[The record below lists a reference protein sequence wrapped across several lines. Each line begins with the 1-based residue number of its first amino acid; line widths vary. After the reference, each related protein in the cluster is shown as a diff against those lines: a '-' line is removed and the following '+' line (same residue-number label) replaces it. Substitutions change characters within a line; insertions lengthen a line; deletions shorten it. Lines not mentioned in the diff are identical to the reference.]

1 MQPRLFYLHA
11 LSPLHCGTGQSG
23 GAVDLP
29 IARARASQLPIVP
42 SSSLRGVLRQRI
54 TDTDAEA
61 ARALFGPRSIM
72 SDRDAFAGA
81 LTIGDAHLLLL
92 PVRCLAG
99 VVSYVTAPFVLKM
112 YARDLALAG
121 EPGGEF
127 LNELAAGTAG
137 VVGDSVNLVDGM
149 LVLEDLDL
157 PATSDR
163 ALGTLAK
170 RVAVAVHPEDPGSQG
185 DLARRVAL
193 VPDEIMSFLAETA
206 TEVRARIAVDP
217 ETGTVREGALWYEE
231 NLPAESVLWGVSALS
246 ASRNRGDAPLS
257 EELDRAI
264 PRAGALLQVGGS
276 AGVGRGLVRLLLSSG
291 ATR

>member
-23 GAVDLP
+23 GVVDLP

-42 SSSLRGVLRQRI
+42 SSSLRGVLRQRV

-61 ARALFGPRSIM
+61 AMTLFGPRSIRN
-72 SDRDAFAGA
+72 DQDAFAGA

-99 VVSYVTAPFVLKM
+99 VVSYVTSPFILKM

-121 EPGGEF
+121 ESGIEF
-127 LNELAAGTAG
+127 SEELAPGTAE
-137 VVGDSVNLVDGM
+137 VVDDTASLVDQT

-157 PATSDR
+157 KASKNT
-163 ALGTLAK
+163 ALSALAK
-170 RVAVAVHPEDPGSQG
+170 RVASAVHPTDSTGQR

-206 TEVRARIAVDP
+206 TEIRARIAVDA
-217 ETGTVREGALWYEE
+217 ETGTVRQGALWYEE
-231 NLPAESVLWGVSALS
+231 NLPAESVLWGISALS
-246 ASRNRGDAPLS
+246 DSRGRGNASLS
-257 EELDRAI
+257 AMLDRAVS
-264 PRAGALLQVGGS
+264 GALLQVGGS
-276 AGVGRGLVRLLLSSG
+276 AGVGRGLIRLRLSLG

>member
-11 LSPLHCGTGQSG
+11 LSPLHCGTGQPG
-23 GAVDLP
+23 GVVDLP

-42 SSSLRGVLRQRI
+42 SSSLRGVLRQRV

-61 ARALFGPRSIM
+61 AKTLFGPRSIGN
-72 SDRDAFAGA
+72 DQDAFAGA

-99 VVSYVTAPFVLKM
+99 VVSYVTSPFILKT

-121 EPGGEF
+121 ESGIEF
-127 LNELAAGTAG
+127 SEELAPGTAE
-137 VVGDSVNLVDGM
+137 VVDDSASLVDQT

-157 PATSDR
+157 KASKNPALS
-163 ALGTLAK
+163 ALAK
-170 RVAVAVHPEDPGSQG
+170 RVARAVHPTDPAAQG

-206 TEVRARIAVDP
+206 TEIRARIAVDA
-217 ETGTVREGALWYEE
+217 ETGTVRQGALWYEE
-231 NLPAESVLWGVSALS
+231 NLPAESVLWGISALS
-246 ASRNRGDAPLS
+246 DPRGRGNASLS
-257 EELDRAI
+257 AKLDRAVG
-264 PRAGALLQVGGS
+264 GALLQVGGS
-276 AGVGRGLVRLLLSSG
+276 AGVGRGLVRLRLSLG

>member
-23 GAVDLP
+23 GVVDLP

-42 SSSLRGVLRQRI
+42 SSSLRGVLRQRV

-61 ARALFGPRSIM
+61 AKTLFGPRSIRN
-72 SDRDAFAGA
+72 DQDAFAGA
-81 LTIGDAHLLLL
+81 LTIGDGHLLLL

-99 VVSYVTAPFVLKM
+99 VVSYVTSPFILKT

-121 EPGGEF
+121 ESGIEF
-127 LNELAAGTAG
+127 SEELAPGTAE
-137 VVGDSVNLVDGM
+137 VVDDTASLVDRT

-157 PATSDR
+157 KASKNPALT
-163 ALGTLAK
+163 ALAK
-170 RVAVAVHPEDPGSQG
+170 RVARAVHPTDPAAQG

-206 TEVRARIAVDP
+206 TEIRARIAVDT
-217 ETGTVREGALWYEE
+217 ETGTVRQGALWYEE
-231 NLPAESVLWGVSALS
+231 NLPAESVLWGISALS
-246 ASRNRGDAPLS
+246 DPRGRGNASLS
-257 EELDRAI
+257 AKLDQAVG
-264 PRAGALLQVGGS
+264 GALLQVGGS
-276 AGVGRGLVRLLLSSG
+276 AGVGRGLVRLRLSLG

>member
-11 LSPLHCGTGQSG
+11 LSPLHCGTGQPG
-23 GAVDLP
+23 GVVDLP

-42 SSSLRGVLRQRI
+42 SSSLRGVLRQRV

-61 ARALFGPRSIM
+61 AKTLFGPRSIGN
-72 SDRDAFAGA
+72 DQDAFAGA

-99 VVSYVTAPFVLKM
+99 VVSYVTSPFILKT

-121 EPGGEF
+121 ESGIEF
-127 LNELAAGTAG
+127 SEELAPGTAE
-137 VVGDSVNLVDGM
+137 VVDDTASLVDQT

-157 PATSDR
+157 KASKNPALS
-163 ALGTLAK
+163 ALAK
-170 RVAVAVHPEDPGSQG
+170 RVARAVHPTDPAAQG

-206 TEVRARIAVDP
+206 TEIRARIAVDA
-217 ETGTVREGALWYEE
+217 ETGTVRQGALWYEE
-231 NLPAESVLWGVSALS
+231 NLPAESVLWGISALS
-246 ASRNRGDAPLS
+246 DPRGRGNASLS
-257 EELDRAI
+257 EKLDRAVS
-264 PRAGALLQVGGS
+264 GALLQVGGS
-276 AGVGRGLVRLLLSSG
+276 AGVGRGLIRLRLSPG